1 MTDRTPGIK
10 RTDLAE
16 DRDPGLNGVLQEWRA
31 PEISRDLDRR
41 ILEDY
46 RKATRP
52 RSLWRRF
59 FFTSVRVPL
68 PVAVAALALLFIVA
82 AVAIRRRPDVTTVP
96 PAATGPGGL
105 QAAHTEPP
113 LVIHTSL
120 EGFQPVSDANVTVM
134 EERQQ

>member
-1 MTDRTPGIK
+1 MTDRTPEIK
-10 RTDLAE
+10 RTDLAD
-16 DRDPGLNGVLQEWRA
+16 DRDPVLDGVLQEWRA
-31 PEISRDLDRR
+31 PEVSRDLDRR

-46 RKATRP
+46 RKATRT
-52 RSLWRRF
+52 RSLWHRF

-68 PVAVAALALLFIVA
+68 PVAVAALALLFVAA
-82 AVAIRRRPDVTTVP
+82 AVAIRRQPDVTTVP
-96 PAATGPGGL
+96 PAVIGPGGL

-134 EERQQ
+134 EEQRQ

>member
-16 DRDPGLNGVLQEWRA
+16 DRDPGLNGVLQEWRV
-31 PEISRDLDRR
+31 PEASRDLDRR

-46 RKATRP
+46 RKATRS
-52 RSLWRRF
+52 RSLWHRF
-59 FFTSVRVPL
+59 FFTSVRIPL
-68 PVAVAALALLFIVA
+68 PVAVAALVLLFISAA
-82 AVAIRRRPDVTTVP
+82 AVIRHQPDVTRVP
-96 PAATGPGGL
+96 PATTGSGGL
-105 QAAHTEPP
+105 QAAHNEPP

-134 EERQQ
+134 EEHQQ

>member
-10 RTDLAE
+10 RTEMAE
-16 DRDPGLNGVLQEWRA
+16 DRDPVLNGVLQEWRA
-31 PEISRDLDRR
+31 PEVSTDLDRR

-46 RKATRP
+46 RNATKAG
-52 RSLWRRF
+52 SLWHRF

-82 AVAIRRRPDVTTVP
+82 AVAIRRQPAVTTVP
-96 PAATGPGGL
+96 PAAVGPGGL

-113 LVIHTSL
+113 VVIHTSL
-120 EGFQPVSDANVTVM
+120 EGFQPVSDVNVTVM
-134 EERQQ
+134 EERRP